1 MGGGFGPSGSSA
13 WSQTVTGLTIG
24 QSYIVS
30 FMMAAEGEVSTQHL
44 TVGITSGSLTPS
56 ETFTSLPTATLFWQD
71 WGAEQYTFVP
81 TATSATLQF
90 SVTDEVYDVGLD
102 GVSVAPAAATGVPEP
117 GSMTLLVSGLI
128 GLIGIAKRSSLYR

>member
-1 MGGGFGPSGSSA
+1 
-13 WSQTVTGLTIG
+13 
-24 QSYIVS
+24 
-30 FMMAAEGEVSTQHL
+30 MAAEGEVSTQHL

-71 WGAEQYTFVP
+71 WGAEQYTFIADSNLWP
-81 TATSATLQF
+81 HYSSRLLTKCGN
-90 SVTDEVYDVGLD
+90 DVGLD